1 MGGYN
6 NTSIPTRRNHHRP
19 TRVTLPK
26 APANLSTCPSLCDY
40 GLGADGASA
49 AANTEGVLDVAEV
62 ADVPVQVSRCAVG
75 TVEGVEVGACGEA
88 AVAEVARGAAE

>member
-6 NTSIPTRRNHHRP
+6 NTSIPTRRNHHHP

-26 APANLSTCPSLCDY
+26 APANLSTCPTLCDY
-40 GLGADGASA
+40 GLSADGASA

-62 ADVPVQVSRCAVG
+62 AIRLLEECPTSAVRFLQ
-75 TVEGVEVGACGEA
+75 AQFDLA
-88 AVAEVARGAAE
+88 KDK